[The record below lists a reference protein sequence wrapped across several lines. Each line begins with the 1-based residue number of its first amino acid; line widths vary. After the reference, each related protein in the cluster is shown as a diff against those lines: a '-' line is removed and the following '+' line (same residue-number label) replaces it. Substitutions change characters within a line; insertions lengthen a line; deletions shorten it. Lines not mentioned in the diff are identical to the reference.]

1 MNQFWCL
8 LLYCR
13 ICSVC
18 FSGLQRMRTRINL
31 QSTWKS
37 QIILVMNYMNDTCTN
52 SSLVAKVFSLLST
65 GVYQHSKLIVP
76 KKKEKLCIKDEKKN
90 VKYLKFAKRHQMTS
104 KRYMTCVLIKGNI
117 VYIFFS
123 PSAFSEYKACVAPA
137 CTDVTMDK
145 SIGTIDP
152 FSLSVQ
158 NEYIFIKV
166 H

>member
-1 MNQFWCL
+1 MLYFISEQKYVCINQFWCL

-76 KKKEKLCIKDEKKN
+76 KKKRKNYASKMKKKMSSIWNLQNVIKWHRKDTWPVYWSREISCISSFHLQHFLNTKPA
-90 VKYLKFAKRHQMTS
+90 LHQ
-104 KRYMTCVLIKGNI
+104 
-117 VYIFFS
+117 
-123 PSAFSEYKACVAPA
+123 PA
-137 CTDVTMDK
+137 QMSQWTRA
-145 SIGTIDP
+145 
-152 FSLSVQ
+152 
-158 NEYIFIKV
+158 
-166 H
+166 